1 MATDNTFYINAVTFA
16 AATAVYTD
24 PALTTLAADGF
35 YQAPIEGVATYREL
49 TGGVLAAAANC
60 TCAVSQVLEFNTT
73 PSDLC
78 CISQTGVTYFID
90 QGTTFDT
97 TTGLYT
103 DATGQ
108 TKAPDD
114 TYRVSGTNTF
124 RVQSGGT
131 LAAVASCPTC
141 PVSCGEITIPSGGKG
156 SYSLNVTLGTDVG
169 SVVVYFN
176 PATVPD
182 GVRGVY
188 DSTSYNALASPTNG
202 YIKTTSGVAN
212 AFTII
217 GNGAD
222 ACLPSTPNTTL
233 YNFYDAIVSNAW
245 VQNGTESVTINTGDV
260 QGGGSNEY
268 SSLVIPK
275 PNANPQT
282 MDLKALGP
290 CTGTVFGLEIVCP
303 AALPSW
309 STSTIAQNGSSAS
322 ACAGSGATG
331 FFAKQYTDRNNAGV
345 VLPILHNWVFSD
357 NTGATVL
364 PNGFYKITAT
374 TVAQVANGVVTAI
387 TTCASS
393 SSYSSSTIQS
403 TTALACSS
411 TANQTYYHS
420 GSGAL
425 PASGEFVYSDAA
437 LTTVLGNGFYK
448 LNTTSFLEVTS
459 GTGLVSGPSSFAFAT
474 AFSTS
479 TSQGNSAGACG
490 SSLTMTLYHNGGAA
504 LPVVNDVVYQDP
516 CKSTI
521 IGNGYRLISTAG
533 NGTYMYI
540 TGGTGVVSAV
550 TSCPSI
556 TSYDSSTVNVSVL
569 IACSSTVNQTYYHS
583 GSGALPASGDTAWSD
598 SGATTILTNGYYKLS
613 ATSFLEVTS
622 GTGLVSGP
630 SSFAFQTAWSGGLLD
645 SNGNTACGFALNQ
658 NYFTNDATGGM
669 ATGDPSPRI
678 SDLVYSDACG
688 NNPLPAGFYN
698 SATNDAGQT
707 YTDILEV
714 ASSPAGEVVDLI
726 KCTPTTSYTSG
737 AKQTSVILACPTTVN
752 LPYFHSGAS
761 ALPVVTNFVYS
772 DNFGQT
778 TLGAGFYKLTGT
790 TYIQVNAA
798 GAVTLV
804 GTFSLGT
811 SWSSSVVAADINAAC
826 ALSTSTT
833 FTHDNNSGDPI
844 VNDACYTD
852 ACKTT
857 ALANGFYKTSNNTV
871 VSITGGAGNVVAV
884 TACVTYY
891 PFSVHEV
898 ANTTLA
904 CTYSGTLD
912 ETIYTTIATGPAPN
926 IVIYSDQSGTVV
938 PAGVYVNQ
946 VTGTNAY
953 FSTNATSVDSNG
965 VVSCP

>member
-90 QGTTFDT
+90 KGTTFDT

-131 LAAVASCPTC
+131 LATTATCPTC
-141 PVSCGEITIPSGGKG
+141 PVACGAISIPSGVKG
-156 SYSLNVTLGTDVG
+156 SYSLNVTLGSDLG
-169 SVVVYFN
+169 AIVVYFN
-176 PATVPD
+176 PFSVPD

-188 DSTSYNALASPTNG
+188 NGVSYNALSAPNDG

-217 GNGAD
+217 GNAAD
-222 ACLPSTPNTTL
+222 ACLPSIPNTTL
-233 YNFYDAIVSNAW
+233 YDYFDEIVSNAW

-260 QGGGSNEY
+260 QGGGS
-268 SSLVIPK
+268 SVFSTMVIPK
-275 PNANPQT
+275 PTANPTT

-290 CTGTVFGLEIVCP
+290 CTGTLFSLDIACP

-459 GTGLVSGPSSFAFAT
+459 GTGLVSGPSSFAF
-474 AFSTS
+474 
-479 TSQGNSAGACG
+479 
-490 SSLTMTLYHNGGAA
+490 
-504 LPVVNDVVYQDP
+504 
-516 CKSTI
+516 
-521 IGNGYRLISTAG
+521 
-533 NGTYMYI
+533 
-540 TGGTGVVSAV
+540 
-550 TSCPSI
+550 
-556 TSYDSSTVNVSVL
+556 
-569 IACSSTVNQTYYHS
+569 
-583 GSGALPASGDTAWSD
+583 
-598 SGATTILTNGYYKLS
+598 
-613 ATSFLEVTS
+613 
-622 GTGLVSGP
+622 
-630 SSFAFQTAWSGGLLD
+630 QTAWSGGLRD
-645 SNGNTACGFALNQ
+645 SDGNTACGFALNQ

-698 SATNDAGQT
+698 SATNDSGQT

-761 ALPVVTNFVYS
+761 ALPVATNFVYS
-772 DNFGQT
+772 DSFGQT
-778 TLGAGFYKLTGT
+778 TLAAGFYKLTGT

-871 VSITGGAGNVVAV
+871 ISITGGAGNVVAV
-884 TACVTYY
+884 TSCVTYY

-898 ANTTLA
+898 ANPTLA

-938 PAGVYVNQ
+938 PSGVYVNQ

-953 FSTNATSVDSNG
+953 FSTNGTSVDSNG

>member
-73 PSDLC
+73 PSNLC

-103 DATGQ
+103 DSTGQ

-217 GNGAD
+217 GNAAD

-459 GTGLVSGPSSFAFAT
+459 GTGLVSGPSSFAF
-474 AFSTS
+474 
-479 TSQGNSAGACG
+479 
-490 SSLTMTLYHNGGAA
+490 
-504 LPVVNDVVYQDP
+504 
-516 CKSTI
+516 
-521 IGNGYRLISTAG
+521 
-533 NGTYMYI
+533 
-540 TGGTGVVSAV
+540 
-550 TSCPSI
+550 
-556 TSYDSSTVNVSVL
+556 
-569 IACSSTVNQTYYHS
+569 
-583 GSGALPASGDTAWSD
+583 
-598 SGATTILTNGYYKLS
+598 
-613 ATSFLEVTS
+613 
-622 GTGLVSGP
+622 
-630 SSFAFQTAWSGGLLD
+630 QTAWSGGLRD
-645 SNGNTACGFALNQ
+645 SDGNTACGFALNQ

-698 SATNDAGQT
+698 SATNDSGQT

-772 DNFGQT
+772 DSFGQT
-778 TLGAGFYKLTGT
+778 TLGSGFYKLTGT

-871 VSITGGAGNVVAV
+871 ISITGGAGNVVAV

-898 ANTTLA
+898 ANPTLA

-938 PAGVYVNQ
+938 AAGVYVNQ

-953 FSTNATSVDSNG
+953 FSTNGTSVDSNG

>member
-49 TGGVLAAAANC
+49 TGGVLAAPANC

-73 PSDLC
+73 PSNLC

-141 PVSCGEITIPSGGKG
+141 PVSCGEITIPNGNKG
-156 SYSLNVTLGTDVG
+156 SYNLNVTLGTDIG

-448 LNTTSFLEVTS
+448 LSATSFLEVTS

-490 SSLTMTLYHNGGAA
+490 SSLTITLYHDGGAA

-583 GSGALPASGDTAWSD
+583 GSGALPVSGDTAWSD
-598 SGATTILTNGYYKLS
+598 SGATTILTN
-613 ATSFLEVTS
+613 
-622 GTGLVSGP
+622 
-630 SSFAFQTAWSGGLLD
+630 
-645 SNGNTACGFALNQ
+645 
-658 NYFTNDATGGM
+658 
-669 ATGDPSPRI
+669 
-678 SDLVYSDACG
+678 
-688 NNPLPAGFYN
+688 
-698 SATNDAGQT
+698 
-707 YTDILEV
+707 
-714 ASSPAGEVVDLI
+714 
-726 KCTPTTSYTSG
+726 
-737 AKQTSVILACPTTVN
+737 
-752 LPYFHSGAS
+752 
-761 ALPVVTNFVYS
+761 
-772 DNFGQT
+772 
-778 TLGAGFYKLTGT
+778 GFYKLTGT

-898 ANTTLA
+898 ANPTLA

-938 PAGVYVNQ
+938 PSGVYVNQ

-953 FSTNATSVDSNG
+953 FSTNGTSVDSNG

>member
-49 TGGVLAAAANC
+49 TGGVLAAPVNC

-73 PSDLC
+73 PSNLC

-141 PVSCGEITIPSGGKG
+141 PVSCGEITIPNGNKG
-156 SYSLNVTLGTDVG
+156 SYNLNVTLGTDIG

-217 GNGAD
+217 GNAAD

-233 YNFYDAIVSNAW
+233 YDYFDEIVSNAW

-364 PNGFYKITAT
+364 PNGFYKITGT

-425 PASGEFVYSDAA
+425 PV
-437 LTTVLGNGFYK
+437 
-448 LNTTSFLEVTS
+448 
-459 GTGLVSGPSSFAFAT
+459 
-474 AFSTS
+474 
-479 TSQGNSAGACG
+479 
-490 SSLTMTLYHNGGAA
+490 
-504 LPVVNDVVYQDP
+504 
-516 CKSTI
+516 
-521 IGNGYRLISTAG
+521 
-533 NGTYMYI
+533 
-540 TGGTGVVSAV
+540 
-550 TSCPSI
+550 
-556 TSYDSSTVNVSVL
+556 
-569 IACSSTVNQTYYHS
+569 
-583 GSGALPASGDTAWSD
+583 SGDTAWSD
-598 SGATTILTNGYYKLS
+598 SGATTILTN
-613 ATSFLEVTS
+613 
-622 GTGLVSGP
+622 
-630 SSFAFQTAWSGGLLD
+630 
-645 SNGNTACGFALNQ
+645 
-658 NYFTNDATGGM
+658 
-669 ATGDPSPRI
+669 
-678 SDLVYSDACG
+678 
-688 NNPLPAGFYN
+688 
-698 SATNDAGQT
+698 
-707 YTDILEV
+707 
-714 ASSPAGEVVDLI
+714 
-726 KCTPTTSYTSG
+726 
-737 AKQTSVILACPTTVN
+737 
-752 LPYFHSGAS
+752 
-761 ALPVVTNFVYS
+761 
-772 DNFGQT
+772 
-778 TLGAGFYKLTGT
+778 GFYKLTGT

-898 ANTTLA
+898 ANPTLA

-938 PAGVYVNQ
+938 PASVYVNQ

-953 FSTNATSVDSNG
+953 FSTNGTSVDSNG